1 MANKSWPQVLSAFSI
16 GIGVGAI
23 LGLIFAPQAG
33 EDTRA
38 YIREKAEDGV
48 DEAIARGRKVARH
61 AQRAVGE
68 AREFVNEAV
77 DAGENAFRQAL
88 NS

>member
-1 MANKSWPQVLSAFSI
+1 MANKSWPEILSAFSI

-23 LGLIFAPQAG
+23 LGLIFAPRSG

-38 YIREKAEDGV
+38 YIREKAQDGV
-48 DEAIARGRKVARH
+48 DEAVARGRKVARR

-77 DAGENAFRQAL
+77 ETGENAFREAR